1 MAAAVAAI
9 APAAAVLAAAAPKLI
24 YRLILGRH
32 GFHSLPVYTT
42 IMYQFHIKEHKNIQQ
57 E

>member
-24 YRLILGRH
+24 YRLILVRSAVPAH
-32 GFHSLPVYTT
+32 V
-42 IMYQFHIKEHKNIQQ
+42 NAAAC
-57 E
+57 

>member
-32 GFHSLPVYTT
+32 ATAVAGEGITKVDVSILFEFSL
-42 IMYQFHIKEHKNIQQ
+42 N
-57 E
+57 

>member
-32 GFHSLPVYTT
+32 ATAVAGEDQANLFIITVR
-42 IMYQFHIKEHKNIQQ
+42 FA
-57 E
+57 